1 MSLHDMYFSK
11 KNKNHIFSIL
21 QDLILKET
29 GYDINKNEDYIDL
42 YRVKYSLIFER
53 TIAEDLSDLNKVLID
68 EVGNLFIND
77 IQTKYK
83 NKNIKIEENI
93 FETKKQNNSLPT
105 IIEEQQIQENELY
118 INSSE
123 RLNESINRYNYSIE
137 LKDHINEISIQEIT
151 LPEENNILF
160 NNPLLCLVV
169 TTKNETYQV
178 YCKLKDKL
186 ELKGKIYN
194 TYFPIKKFKI
204 LCDNKLKIE
213 IKNNNLE
220 TIETIDKLLV
230 QKMKKIKYQKKDY
243 LGILLK
249 NNNNLKEKDSIGVYC
264 DNKLINTFIVSK
276 ISNNCLLIENKSI
289 NYDKDKEYSL
299 LNMNLQNNVLL
310 NYL

>member
-29 GYDINKNEDYIDL
+29 GYDINQNEDYIDL

-53 TIAEDLSDLNKVLID
+53 TVAEELSDLNRVLID
-68 EVGNLFIND
+68 EVGNLFMND
-77 IQTKYK
+77 IQLKYK
-83 NKNIKIEENI
+83 DKNIKVEDSI
-93 FETKKQNNSLPT
+93 FETKKKNNSLPT
-105 IIEEQQIQENELY
+105 IIEDQQIQENELY

-123 RLNESINRYNYSIE
+123 RLNESINRYNYSVQ
-137 LKDHINEISIQEIT
+137 LKDHIHEISIQEIT

-160 NNPLLCLVV
+160 NNPLLCLVI
-169 TTKNETYQV
+169 TTKNESYPI

-186 ELKGKIYN
+186 ELKDKIYN
-194 TYFPIKKFKI
+194 TYYPLKKFKI
-204 LCDNKLKIE
+204 PCDNKLKIE

-220 TIETIDKLLV
+220 IIDTIDKLLV
-230 QKMKKIKYQKKDY
+230 QKMKQIKYQEKDY

-249 NNNNLKEKDSIGVYC
+249 DNHNLKEKDSVGIYC
-264 DNKLINTFIVSK
+264 DNKLITTFIVDK
-276 ISNNCLLIENKSI
+276 VSNNCLLIENKSI
-289 NYDKDKEYSL
+289 NYDNGREYIL

-310 NYL
+310 NY